1 MCSGIEHQFKTQSL
15 NNTIREPWVDAARAL
30 ALLGVFLVNGLG
42 YAFSPYYPL
51 QIGPPQPIDS
61 TWANL
66 AGSAVIFLLQG
77 KAWSL
82 LSFLFGYS
90 LCAVAL
96 HSRRISVNPVNRL
109 QRRYAK
115 LLLLGVIHGFFIYF
129 GDILTVY
136 GLCGLLAARWAL
148 EPRKLLLARC
158 KFLSK
163 AVGVLIVLSIGSAV
177 FSFLY
182 GSYATQPAKDIF
194 ATNRFGNLSDFRSF
208 FELNSVSYL
217 WQILD
222 SLFFF
227 LPYVLWCCMAGI
239 LARRFKLLSANSLS
253 SKFWQKT
260 MPPLHCFVILIL
272 NLGLGIATF
281 YIHQVDGYS
290 NRISIISILTV
301 SFGMALSAAFIATG
315 MRYMNEQN
323 KIPGWMIWLAPA
335 GRHTLAMYLSLSVLL
350 VLSHVVFGYQTSSTA
365 LSLVYLISAWFVSV
379 MLARLATRK
388 KWRDPIAEWLSRY

>member
-1 MCSGIEHQFKTQSL
+1 MIKTV
-15 NNTIREPWVDAARAL
+15 REPWVDAARAL

-51 QIGPPQPIDS
+51 QIGPPQPIES
-61 TWANL
+61 TWANIV
-66 AGSAVIFLLQG
+66 GSAVIFLLQG

-90 LCAVAL
+90 LCAIAL
-96 HSRRISVNPVNRL
+96 HSRRININPINRL
-109 QRRYAK
+109 QRRYTK
-115 LLLLGVIHGFFIYF
+115 LLLLGVIHGFFVYF

-148 EPRKLLLARC
+148 EPRKILLARW

-163 AVGVLIVLSIGSAV
+163 VVGVLIAFSIGSAI
-177 FSFLY
+177 FSLLY
-182 GSYATQPAKDIF
+182 GSYATQSAVDIS
-194 ATNRFGNLSDFRSF
+194 ATNRFGNLSDFQSF

-217 WQILD
+217 WQLLD

-227 LPYVLWCCMAGI
+227 FPYVLWCSVTGI
-239 LARRFKLLSANSLS
+239 LARRFKLLSANSIS
-253 SKFWQKT
+253 NKFWQKT
-260 MPPLHCFVILIL
+260 MPPMHCFVILIF
-272 NLGLGIATF
+272 NLGLSLATF

-301 SFGMALSAAFIATG
+301 SFGMALSAAFLATG
-315 MRYMNEQN
+315 MRYVNAQN

-350 VLSHVVFGYQTSSTA
+350 VLSHVFFGYQDSSTA
-365 LSLVYLISAWFVSV
+365 QSLVYLTTAWLAAV